1 MLKVAAKSLGFVRA
15 DDVQIQVQ
23 IHGDSMWPTLRD
35 GDVVQAIQGLSP
47 VVGDIVVAKHPFKKM
62 NVIKRVK
69 RILGDGIFIEG
80 DNPDPIGSEDSHN
93 FGLIQNSAIIAI
105 IRD

>member
-23 IHGDSMWPTLRD
+23 IHGDSMWTTLRD
-35 GDVVQAIQGLSP
+35 GDVVEAIQGLSP
-47 VVGDIVVAKHPFKKM
+47 VVGDIVVAKHSFKKM

>member
-1 MLKVAAKSLGFVRA
+1 
-15 DDVQIQVQ
+15 
-23 IHGDSMWPTLRD
+23 
-35 GDVVQAIQGLSP
+35 
-47 VVGDIVVAKHPFKKM
+47 M

>member
-35 GDVVQAIQGLSP
+35 GDVVEAIQGLSP

-93 FGLIQNSAIIAI
+93 FGLIQNLSLIHI
-105 IRD
+105 